1 MSSPNAQTRRNSKSP
16 SPKRHIEKAVESTV
30 EKDENLEDVK
40 SGDSVTAE
48 KKEESTDEKSVENS
62 PSEMDTDSKVKVEKA
77 LKRPRE
83 EDTGLYPLKTYST
96 LYIHR
101 PFKRLSKAS

>member
-1 MSSPNAQTRRNSKSP
+1 MSSPNAQTQRNSKSP
-16 SPKRHIEKAVESTV
+16 SPKRHIDKAAESTV
-30 EKDENLEDVK
+30 EKDEILEEVK

-83 EDTGLYPLKTYST
+83 EDTGLYLLKHTVHCKST
-96 LYIHR
+96 I
-101 PFKRLSKAS
+101 